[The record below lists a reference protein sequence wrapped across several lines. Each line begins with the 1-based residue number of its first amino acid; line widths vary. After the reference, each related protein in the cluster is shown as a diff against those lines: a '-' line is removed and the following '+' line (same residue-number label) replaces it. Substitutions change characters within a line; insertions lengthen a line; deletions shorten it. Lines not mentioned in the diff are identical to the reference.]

1 MRGATS
7 QQESGKLKMKKY
19 LTKWVFTIDSGKPL
33 TRANSTYT
41 FVSLVRPTKPFVT
54 MMVADEAWVRQ
65 NMCNIDLD
73 GMELP
78 EFFTAELKGEE
89 EE

>member
-1 MRGATS
+1 
-7 QQESGKLKMKKY
+7 MKKY
-19 LTKWVFTIDSGKPL
+19 LTKWAVAIASDKPL
-33 TRANSTYT
+33 THANSTYT
-41 FVSLVRPTKPFVT
+41 FVGLVRPTKPFET

-65 NMCNIDLD
+65 NMGDIDLD

-78 EFFTAELKGEE
+78 EFFTAQLKGEE

>member
-1 MRGATS
+1 
-7 QQESGKLKMKKY
+7 MKKY
-19 LTKWVFTIDSGKPL
+19 LTKWVFTIEPDKPL

-41 FVSLVRPTKPFVT
+41 FVSLVKPTKPNGAVGFER

-65 NMCNIDLD
+65 NMGDIDLD

-78 EFFTAELKGEE
+78 GFFTAELKGSEE
-89 EE
+89 

>member
-1 MRGATS
+1 
-7 QQESGKLKMKKY
+7 MKKY
-19 LTKWVFTIDSGKPL
+19 LTKWVVTFDPRRPL

-41 FVSLVRPTKPFVT
+41 FVRLARPTKPDGTVSFEK

-65 NMCNIDLD
+65 NMGDIDLD

>member
-1 MRGATS
+1 
-7 QQESGKLKMKKY
+7 MKKY
-19 LTKWVFTIDSGKPL
+19 LTKWVFSIAPDKPL

-41 FVSLVRPTKPFVT
+41 FVSLVRPTKSDGTVSFER

-65 NMCNIDLD
+65 NMGDIDLG

-78 EFFTAELKGEE
+78 GFFTAQLKGEE

>member
-1 MRGATS
+1 
-7 QQESGKLKMKKY
+7 MKKY
-19 LTKWVFTIDSGKPL
+19 LTKWVFTIAPDNPR

-41 FVSLVRPTKPFVT
+41 FVSLVKPTKPNGTVSFERMIV
-54 MMVADEAWVRQ
+54 VDEVWVRQ
-65 NMCNIDLD
+65 NMGDIDLN

>member
-1 MRGATS
+1 
-7 QQESGKLKMKKY
+7 MKKY
-19 LTKWVFTIDSGKPL
+19 LTKWTFTIKPGKPH

-41 FVSLVRPTKPFVT
+41 FVSLVKPYRPNGTVSFER
-54 MMVADEAWVRQ
+54 MMVADEAWVKQ
-65 NMCNIDLD
+65 NLGDIDLNE
-73 GMELP
+73 MELP

>member
-1 MRGATS
+1 
-7 QQESGKLKMKKY
+7 MKKY
-19 LTKWVFTIDSGKPL
+19 LTKWNFTIEPGKQL

-41 FVSLVRPTKPFVT
+41 LVSLVKPTKPNGTIGFER
-54 MMVADEAWVRQ
+54 MMVADEAWIRQ
-65 NMCNIDLD
+65 NMGDIDLN

>member
-1 MRGATS
+1 
-7 QQESGKLKMKKY
+7 MKKY
-19 LTKWVFTIDSGKPL
+19 LTKWVFTIESGKPL

-41 FVSLVRPTKPFVT
+41 SVSLVRPTRPNGTVGFER
-54 MMVADEAWVRQ
+54 MMVADEAWIRQ
-65 NMCNIDLD
+65 NMGDIDLD

-89 EE
+89 KE

>member
-1 MRGATS
+1 
-7 QQESGKLKMKKY
+7 MKKY
-19 LTKWVFTIDSGKPL
+19 LTKWVFTIEPGKPL

-41 FVSLVRPTKPFVT
+41 FVSLVKPTKPDGSVGFER

-65 NMCNIDLD
+65 NMGDIDLD

-78 EFFTAELKGEE
+78 EFFTAELKGCEE
-89 EE
+89 

>member
-1 MRGATS
+1 
-7 QQESGKLKMKKY
+7 MKKY
-19 LTKWVFTIDSGKPL
+19 LTKGVFTIDSDKPL

-41 FVSLVRPTKPFVT
+41 FVSLVRPTKPFET

-65 NMCNIDLD
+65 NMGDIDLD

-78 EFFTAELKGEE
+78 EFFTAQLKGEE

>member
-1 MRGATS
+1 
-7 QQESGKLKMKKY
+7 MKKY
-19 LTKWVFTIDSGKPL
+19 LTKWVVTIDSDKPL

-41 FVSLVRPTKPFVT
+41 FVSLVRPTKPNGTVGFER
-54 MMVADEAWVRQ
+54 MMVADEAWVHQ
-65 NMCNIDLD
+65 NMGDIDLN

-78 EFFTAELKGEE
+78 EFFTAQLKGEE

>member
-1 MRGATS
+1 
-7 QQESGKLKMKKY
+7 MKKY
-19 LTKWVFTIDSGKPL
+19 LTKWVFTIEPGKPL

-41 FVSLVRPTKPFVT
+41 FVSLVKPTKANGTIGFER

-65 NMCNIDLD
+65 NMGDIDLD

-78 EFFTAELKGEE
+78 EFFTTELKGGEE
-89 EE
+89 

>member
-1 MRGATS
+1 
-7 QQESGKLKMKKY
+7 MKKY

-41 FVSLVRPTKPFVT
+41 FVSLVKPTKPNGTIEFER

-65 NMCNIDLD
+65 NMGDIELD

-78 EFFTAELKGEE
+78 GFFTVELKGEE

>member
-1 MRGATS
+1 
-7 QQESGKLKMKKY
+7 MKKY
-19 LTKWVFTIDSGKPL
+19 LTKWVFTIKPGKPY

-41 FVSLVRPTKPFVT
+41 FVSLVKPYKPNGAVSFERMIV
-54 MMVADEAWVRQ
+54 VDGAWVKQ
-65 NMCNIDLD
+65 NLGDIDLE
-73 GMELP
+73 GKELP

>member
-1 MRGATS
+1 
-7 QQESGKLKMKKY
+7 MKKY
-19 LTKWVFTIDSGKPL
+19 LTKWVVTIDSSKPL

-41 FVSLVRPTKPFVT
+41 FVSLVRPTKPNGTVSFEV

-65 NMCNIDLD
+65 NMGDVDLE
-73 GMELP
+73 GIELP
-78 EFFTAELKGEE
+78 EFFTAELEGEE

>member
-1 MRGATS
+1 
-7 QQESGKLKMKKY
+7 MKKY
-19 LTKWVFTIDSGKPL
+19 LTKWTFSIAPEKPR
-33 TRANSTYT
+33 TRANSMYT
-41 FVSLVRPTKPFVT
+41 FISLVKPTTPNGTVSFER
-54 MMVADEAWVRQ
+54 MAVADEAWVKQ
-65 NMCNIDLD
+65 NLGDIDLK

>member
-1 MRGATS
+1 
-7 QQESGKLKMKKY
+7 MKKY
-19 LTKWVFTIDSGKPL
+19 LTKWVVTIDSDKPL
-33 TRANSTYT
+33 TRAKPNGT
-41 FVSLVRPTKPFVT
+41 VSFEV
-54 MMVADEAWVRQ
+54 MMAADEAWVRQ
-65 NMCNIDLD
+65 NMGDIDLQ

>member
-1 MRGATS
+1 
-7 QQESGKLKMKKY
+7 MKKY
-19 LTKWVFTIDSGKPL
+19 LTKWVFTIELGKPL

-41 FVSLVRPTKPFVT
+41 FVSLVKPTKPNGTVGFERT
-54 MMVADEAWVRQ
+54 MVADEAWVRQ
-65 NMCNIDLD
+65 NMGNIDLD

>member
-1 MRGATS
+1 
-7 QQESGKLKMKKY
+7 MKKY
-19 LTKWVFTIDSGKPL
+19 LTKWAFAIEPGKPL

-41 FVSLVRPTKPFVT
+41 FVSLVKPTKPNGTVGFER

-65 NMCNIDLD
+65 NMGDINLD

>member
-1 MRGATS
+1 
-7 QQESGKLKMKKY
+7 MKKY
-19 LTKWVFTIDSGKPL
+19 LTKWVFALDPSKPR

-41 FVSLVRPTKPFVT
+41 FVSLVRPKKPDGTISFER
-54 MMVADEAWVRQ
+54 MMVANEAWVRQ
-65 NMCNIDLD
+65 NMGDIDLD

-78 EFFTAELKGEE
+78 EFFTTELCGEE

>member
-1 MRGATS
+1 
-7 QQESGKLKMKKY
+7 MKKY
-19 LTKWVFTIDSGKPL
+19 LTKWVFTIEPGKPL

-41 FVSLVRPTKPFVT
+41 FVSLVKPTKPNGTVGFER
-54 MMVADEAWVRQ
+54 MMVADEAWIRQ
-65 NMCNIDLD
+65 NMGDIDLD

-89 EE
+89 KE